1 MGRGAGTPPPH
12 LLRRRGRLIMN
23 TPRTRLKHIRQ
34 SVRLVWTSAPG
45 WTLLQ
50 GLLVLAQG
58 ILPVATLFLTRR
70 LVNAASA
77 FLGQGPGAHEPWP
90 LLALAPW
97 VAAVAVAGWLSRAFS
112 SLVVSAQV
120 EVVADAVQDALQAK
134 SVDVDLAYYETS
146 SYHDQMRLAQA
157 EATGR
162 ATSIVRN
169 LVQLGS
175 GSLVL
180 VSVAGVLAGT
190 QGLLL
195 PLLLLAGLPGAVAR
209 LHNARRWNRWRMEQN
224 VPARYAG
231 YLHVLLTSLPF
242 AKEIRL
248 FGLADELRGQS
259 RRLRDRLRQSRL
271 MLMRRRAVAEIAADA
286 VSAGVLLAGLA
297 LVYAKMQTGGATLG
311 DLALLYGGF
320 QKGRGAFAGVL
331 GGLAALYED
340 SLFIAHFYH
349 FLDLPRRILPPS
361 NPRPVPQRLEH
372 GIQFEQVSFRYPGTE
387 RDVLCDINLVIRPGE
402 HVALV
407 GENGSGKTT
416 LVKLL
421 CRLYDPTAGRILL
434 EGIDLRDFDPD
445 ELRTACSALFQD
457 FARYQMSAADNI
469 RLGRVAIPPG
479 DARVVAAAKRAG
491 ADEIISCLPRGYET
505 RLGRLFGGGVELSEG
520 QWQRIA
526 LARALL
532 RPSPILLLDEPT
544 SALDP
549 RAERQLLDTVMAEAR
564 ERILLV
570 VSHRFSTVQ
579 AADRIVMLTA
589 GHVAETG
596 THEQLMQANGGYAQL
611 FARYSRS
618 HP

>member
-1 MGRGAGTPPPH
+1 
-12 LLRRRGRLIMN
+12 MN

-45 WTLLQ
+45 WTVLQ
-50 GLLVLAQG
+50 GLLVLVQG
-58 ILPVATLFLTRR
+58 VLPVATLFLTRQ
-70 LVNAASA
+70 VVDAASA
-77 FLGQGPGAHEPWP
+77 FLGQAPGAREPWS

-97 VAAVAVAGWLSRAFS
+97 VAAVAVAGWLCRAFS
-112 SLVVSAQV
+112 SLVVAAQV
-120 EVVADAVQDALQAK
+120 EVVADTVQDALQAK

-175 GSLVL
+175 GSIML
-180 VSVAGVLAGT
+180 VSVASVLAGT

-195 PLLLLAGLPGAVAR
+195 PLLLLAAVPGAVAR
-209 LHNARRWNRWRMEQN
+209 LDNARRWNRWRMQQN
-224 VPARYAG
+224 TTSRYAG

-259 RRLRDRLRQSRL
+259 RRLRDRLRHSRL
-271 MLMRRRAVAEIAADA
+271 ILLRRRAAAEIAADA
-286 VSAGVLLAGLA
+286 VSAGVLVAGLG
-297 LVYAKMQTGGATLG
+297 LVYARLQTGGATLG

-331 GGLAALYED
+331 GGLASLYED
-340 SLFIAHFYH
+340 SLFIAHFYR
-349 FLDLPRRILPPS
+349 FMELPRRIQSPS
-361 NPRPVPQRLEH
+361 TPRPVPQSLKH
-372 GIQFEQVSFRYPGTE
+372 GIHFEHVSFRYPGTD
-387 RDVLCDINLVIRPGE
+387 RDVLREINLEIRPGE

-434 EGIDLRDFDPD
+434 EGIDLREFAPD
-445 ELRTACSALFQD
+445 ELRAAYSGVFQD
-457 FARYQMSAADNI
+457 FARYQMSAEENI
-469 RLGRVAIPPG
+469 RLGHVTVPPG

-491 ADEIISCLPRGYET
+491 ADEIISRLPTGYET
-505 RLGRLFGGGVELSEG
+505 RLGRLFFGGVELSEG
-520 QWQRIA
+520 QWQRVA

-532 RPSPILLLDEPT
+532 RSAPILLLDEPT
-544 SALDP
+544 SALDA
-549 RAERQLLDTVMAEAR
+549 RAERQLLDTILTEAR
-564 ERILLV
+564 DQILLM

-579 AADRIVMLTA
+579 AADRIVMLTE
-589 GHVAETG
+589 GQVTETG
-596 THEQLMQANGGYAQL
+596 VHEQLIQANGGYAQL
-611 FARYSRS
+611 FTKCSRG
-618 HP
+618 PG